1 MSALID
7 GKVVVSHL
15 LPPQPNK
22 GHSELPSTVKELV
35 YMAFRTRFR
44 GRTIITGIAIGHVDG
59 GSFKISE
66 TGQGVIDA
74 MAKAPEFKGRLI
86 VVECRNSKTG
96 EERIVTALKAAQ
108 DGDGLL
114 IICKDSTVYDDMRI
128 WQLFGVEKAP

>member
-59 GSFKISE
+59 GSFKVTE
-66 TGQGVIDA
+66 TGQGVINA
-74 MAKAPEFKGRLI
+74 MGRLI